1 MFWFFSGKKEIEKVK
16 EDTKKSF
23 DSVKKDVHSVAG
35 WIKHLDSEKELQKR
49 DIEEIKEDLSSIKNE
64 IDGIKNA
71 LSIISNIGNPSLFKT
86 PKQVFNKQTG
96 VYPVQTAVQTA
107 VQTPNLNQFSVS
119 ERAILWVLIN
129 SDMKLSYDD
138 VAAVLGKERST
149 IRGQINTIRQKG
161 DGLIEEVTEKNGKKR
176 VFIPEEMREK
186 LLKKPKVRV
195 KKKENNG
202 K

>member
-1 MFWFFSGKKEIEKVK
+1 MFWFFSKKKEVERLK
-16 EDTKKSF
+16 EDTKKGF
-23 DSVKKDVHSVAG
+23 ESVKKDIQGVG
-35 WIKHLDSEKELQKR
+35 NWIKHLHSEKELHKT
-49 DIEEIKEDLSSIKNE
+49 DIDGLKIELSSIKKDLEE
-64 IDGIKNA
+64 IKISFSVFQGSGI
-71 LSIISNIGNPSLFKT
+71 SRVFKT
-86 PKQVFNKQTG
+86 PKQLFNKQTG